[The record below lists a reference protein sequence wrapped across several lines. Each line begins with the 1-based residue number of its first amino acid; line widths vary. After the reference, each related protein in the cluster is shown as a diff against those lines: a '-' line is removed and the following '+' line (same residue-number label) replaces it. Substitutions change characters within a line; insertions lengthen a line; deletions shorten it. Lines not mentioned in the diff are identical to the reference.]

1 MDGGI
6 AEEAAESREEPELET
21 AAEVEILDLLAEE
34 VLPEDPV
41 SGLDGDQLVED
52 RPQIRAGGTTQRPI
66 EGKVEQLV
74 EDELAAQPAVD
85 DRSRHSAIIART
97 VHDFSGRFMMT
108 SRRFAFIAVAALL
121 CAGPAFAQDKL
132 PPLRTGV
139 DGTFAPHAMPKL
151 GGGVEGFQIDLFTEV
166 ARRMHREITIDAV
179 SFSTLIPG
187 MQSGRYDFIAAPT
200 TVTKERAENMLFTAG
215 YLWTAYQFG
224 IKQGSAPMKDWADL
238 KGKSVAVNKGTP
250 YETLS
255 KAKGAEHGFTV
266 QVYDTQPDAIQA
278 VVSGRAYANLGGNT
292 SVVYAASKNPQFVAD
307 LELKDTRAH
316 WAAPVPKNNPKL
328 RAELQDTLDCMKKD
342 GTIAKMSEKWFG
354 RKPPADGLEVVI
366 TPGYGPPG
374 MPGYDPTP
382 HELHCN

>member
-1 MDGGI
+1 MI
-6 AEEAAESREEPELET
+6 RPLACLLLS
-21 AAEVEILDLLAEE
+21 LLA
-34 VLPEDPV
+34 VV
-41 SGLDGDQLVED
+41 
-52 RPQIRAGGTTQRPI
+52 T
-66 EGKVEQLV
+66 
-74 EDELAAQPAVD
+74 
-85 DRSRHSAIIART
+85 
-97 VHDFSGRFMMT
+97 
-108 SRRFAFIAVAALL
+108 
-121 CAGPAFAQDKL
+121 PAFAQDKL

-166 ARRMHREITIDAV
+166 AHRMHREITIDAV

-224 IKQGSAPMKDWADL
+224 IKKGSAPIHDWADL

-255 KAKGAEHGFTV
+255 KAKGAEYGFTV
-266 QVYDTQPDAIQA
+266 QVYDTQPDATQA
-278 VVSGRAYANLGGNT
+278 VLSGRAYATLGGNT
-292 SVVYAASKNPQFVAD
+292 TIVYAASKNPQFVAD

-328 RAELQDTLDCMKKD
+328 RAALQDALDCMKKD
-342 GTIAKMSEKWFG
+342 GTMAKFYEKWFNK
-354 RKPPADGLEVVI
+354 KPGADDLAVVI
-366 TPGYGPPG
+366 TPGYGVPG

-382 HELHCN
+382 HELKCN